1 MPSSVDLLRHRRR
14 RKDHPCQLP
23 PLCPRP
29 GPSRSRSRETLPWL
43 IGAALFGLLLYYFV
57 GIDQGATSVFGD
69 NMYVHELVHDARHL
83 LSFPCH

>member
-1 MPSSVDLLRHRRR
+1 MSSAV
-14 RKDHPCQLP
+14 PVS
-23 PLCPRP
+23 RP
-29 GPSRSRSRETLPWL
+29 QAVAIPFNETLPWL

-69 NMYVHELVHDARHL
+69 NMYIHEFVHDARHL